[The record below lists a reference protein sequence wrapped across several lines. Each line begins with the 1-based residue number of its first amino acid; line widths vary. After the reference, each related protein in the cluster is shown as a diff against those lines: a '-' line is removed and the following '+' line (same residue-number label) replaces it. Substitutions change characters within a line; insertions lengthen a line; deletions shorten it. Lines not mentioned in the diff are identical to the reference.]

1 MCQIIPHQQS
11 TLLYFS
17 SHDTICQGAGCMHVI
32 IHNQI
37 INNLNK
43 SVLGQVSLILKFLQP
58 VNWLHTYED
67 YDTNLRLPA
76 SFGGLKVLQCERHTE
91 NTPGIH
97 WCSLQGK
104 GNSQ

>member
-1 MCQIIPHQQS
+1 
-11 TLLYFS
+11 
-17 SHDTICQGAGCMHVI
+17 MHVI

-37 INNLNK
+37 INKLNK
-43 SVLGQVSLILKFLQP
+43 SVLGQVSLILKLD
-58 VNWLHTYED
+58 NLSTED

-76 SFGGLKVLQCERHTE
+76 SFGALKVPQRERHIV

-97 WCSLQGK
+97 WCFLQGK